1 VVLLFLHFAFAEIWG
16 TGRQQ
21 ALGGRRQHQQGSSQQ
36 VYSFSLDLPF
46 ELCNRSKFD

>member
-1 VVLLFLHFAFAEIWG
+1 LPSLKFG
-16 TGRQQ
+16 
-21 ALGGRRQHQQGSSQQ
+21 ALGGSRHWAAAPQHQQGSSQQ